1 MSPAGDPPPRSGGRG
16 ARGRIL
22 AAARV
27 LLHRHGITATGV
39 AELGAAAH
47 VSKRTLYQHFAGK
60 DQLVA

>member
-27 LLHRHGITATGV
+27 LFHRHGINATGV
-39 AELGAAAH
+39 AELCAAAP
-47 VSKRTLYQHFAGK
+47 VTN
-60 DQLVA
+60 